1 MLRSGEVAKRL
12 GLHPLTVRRWVKEG
26 KIAAVQLGREAR
38 IPITEVERLLGEQ
51 RAGTLI
57 LYGRVSGHDQPE
69 DLQRQVQQL
78 EQWALVART
87 GQKTLTDIGSGLN
100 TERKS
105 LQKLLALVQDYQVA
119 EVVVTFADR
128 LTRFGLSYLR
138 SLFSGYG
145 VTLTVLSPDEDKTP
159 EQELTED
166 LLAIIA
172 SFAGRLY
179 GLRSRKKAA
188 LVACAKQVL
197 AGADK
202 HEQEWLMAKT
212 QTLSFPIRLPDAMQ
226 AEALRLLDASRSAI
240 NQIIFDLWPQLDRFA
255 SNRTGPAWK
264 HVERHLL
271 HRSGHGNRQ
280 ERNEMEQ
287 AGRILR
293 AQATR
298 KQVFQSVVPLL
309 TDELI
314 RPADE
319 KRPARKDHRAIT
331 EQVRALRAQ
340 MQDAGV
346 LHGDD
351 QHAGASLQSLSA
363 NRGLPDHL

>member
-26 KIAAVQLGREAR
+26 KIAAVQIGREAR

-51 RAGTLI
+51 RAGTII
-57 LYGRVSGHDQPE
+57 LYGRVSGHDQKE

-87 GQKTLTDIGSGLN
+87 GQKTLTLTDSGSGLN

-138 SLFSGYG
+138 ILFSGYG

-159 EQELTED
+159 EQEVTEE

-172 SFAGRLY
+172 SLAGRLY
-179 GLRSRKKAA
+179 GLRSGKKAA

-197 AGADK
+197 AEAEK
-202 HEQEWLMAKT
+202 HEE
-212 QTLSFPIRLPDAMQ
+212 
-226 AEALRLLDASRSAI
+226 E
-240 NQIIFDLWPQLDRFA
+240 
-255 SNRTGPAWK
+255 
-264 HVERHLL
+264 
-271 HRSGHGNRQ
+271 
-280 ERNEMEQ
+280 
-287 AGRILR
+287 
-293 AQATR
+293 
-298 KQVFQSVVPLL
+298 
-309 TDELI
+309 
-314 RPADE
+314 
-319 KRPARKDHRAIT
+319 
-331 EQVRALRAQ
+331 
-340 MQDAGV
+340 
-346 LHGDD
+346 
-351 QHAGASLQSLSA
+351 
-363 NRGLPDHL
+363 